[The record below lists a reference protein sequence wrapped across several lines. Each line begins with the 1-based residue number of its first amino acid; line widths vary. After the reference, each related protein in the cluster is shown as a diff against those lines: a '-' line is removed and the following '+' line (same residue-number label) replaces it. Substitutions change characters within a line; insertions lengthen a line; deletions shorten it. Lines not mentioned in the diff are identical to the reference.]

1 MTKIPTIKENYIF
14 KRLYK
19 SKKCYVYPH
28 IVIYVAKNRLGYVR
42 YGITS
47 GTKLGNAVVRSRGR
61 RIIRAAFATVSDRVS
76 GGYDIV
82 FVARTRTS
90 KVKSTDLEEP
100 IEKSL
105 KSAGVIR

>member
-1 MTKIPTIKENYIF
+1 MTKIPTIKENYSF
-14 KRLYK
+14 KRLYR

-42 YGITS
+42 YGITTGKKIGS
-47 GTKLGNAVVRSRGR
+47 AVTRSRCR
-61 RIIRAAFATVSDRVS
+61 RIIRAAFDKVSDNVS
-76 GGYDIV
+76 GSYDIA

-90 KVKSTDLEEP
+90 KVKSTELEEP
-100 IEKSL
+100 IRKSL